1 MLTTKIKNQ
10 LRKKFIN
17 PVRKY
22 RLRRIK
28 LIPVQNI
35 IFSENSSEHWQWL
48 KVDGMNV
55 LDLGCGLYDVKDVF
69 ESSPIYFKNKNAKK
83 IIGID
88 RNNKEV
94 DFFNNYFSQTYQDES
109 MFVNKFIDNKRQLS
123 SLITKN
129 QINSIKCDIEGG
141 EIHLFKLKLQRYSLI
156 QHVAIEYH
164 SILLLRELINVN
176 NTEWNFKIINHS
188 IFTSQ
193 RNMGVVTLSKL
204 NEIKV

>member
-48 KVDGMNV
+48 NVDGMNV

-94 DFFNNYFSQTYQDES
+94 DFFN
-109 MFVNKFIDNKRQLS
+109 
-123 SLITKN
+123 
-129 QINSIKCDIEGG
+129 
-141 EIHLFKLKLQRYSLI
+141 
-156 QHVAIEYH
+156 
-164 SILLLRELINVN
+164 
-176 NTEWNFKIINHS
+176 
-188 IFTSQ
+188 
-193 RNMGVVTLSKL
+193 
-204 NEIKV
+204 